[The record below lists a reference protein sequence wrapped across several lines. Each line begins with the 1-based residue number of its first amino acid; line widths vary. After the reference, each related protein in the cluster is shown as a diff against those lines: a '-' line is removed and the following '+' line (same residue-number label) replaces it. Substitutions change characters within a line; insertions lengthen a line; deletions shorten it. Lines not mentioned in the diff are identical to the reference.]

1 MFEVS
6 LSLWLRALTKN
17 SVCGSILYFSKG
29 LGRPATTYSASL
41 LVPFRLGMSV
51 TTGSETVVTYDLCP
65 HRLAL
70 CTRGLGVLGLT
81 PSLEKVLGSFVD
93 HRLFLLE
100 LLPGFFV
107 LHNCLLR
114 LGFPTG
120 QGFAHPPE
128 GPFVYF

>member
-6 LSLWLRALTKN
+6 LSLWLLARTKN
-17 SVCGSILYFSKG
+17 SVCGSTLYFSKG
-29 LGRPATTYSASL
+29 LGSPAAAYSSSSL
-41 LVPFRLGMSV
+41 SHLGLESV
-51 TTGSETVVTYDLCP
+51 TSDSETVVTYDLRP

-81 PSLEKVLGSFVD
+81 PSLENVVGIFVD

-100 LLPGFFV
+100 LLPGFVV

-114 LGFPTG
+114 PAFPIG

-128 GPFVYF
+128 GTF